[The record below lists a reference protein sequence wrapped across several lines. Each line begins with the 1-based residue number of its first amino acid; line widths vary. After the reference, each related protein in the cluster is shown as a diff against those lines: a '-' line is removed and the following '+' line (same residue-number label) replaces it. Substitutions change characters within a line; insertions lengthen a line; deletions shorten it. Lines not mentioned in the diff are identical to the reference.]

1 MAENKVRIIVDS
13 SADLLP
19 EVAERV
25 SVVPLMVNFGGEEF
39 VDRKEI
45 THAEFYEKLKGVK
58 ELPTTSQPSP
68 ELFAKA
74 YEEATKDGGKAIV
87 IALSQKLSGTYQ
99 SARIAAEDFEGK
111 VFVVDSSAVT
121 IMSGVLVEYA
131 LSLVDKGMD
140 AESVVAELESIKEK
154 LCLVAVLDTLE
165 YLKMGGRI
173 SKTVA
178 FAGGLLSI
186 KPLIEIKD
194 GVVEMAGKVR
204 GAKQV
209 TEALT
214 KAIDDRGGADTE
226 KPILF
231 GYTGND
237 ASLLEKYMKES
248 ADYWKEVGEL
258 RKVCIGSVVG
268 THAGPGAFAVAFFK
282 KA

>member
-13 SADLLP
+13 STDLPP
-19 EVAERV
+19 EIEEKVCI
-25 SVVPLMVNFGGEEF
+25 VPLMINFGGEEF
-39 VDRKEI
+39 TDREEI
-45 THAEFYEKLKGVK
+45 SHEDFYKKLEGAK

-74 YEEATKDGGKAIV
+74 YEEATKDGGSAVV
-87 IALSQKLSGTYQ
+87 ITLSGKLSGTYQ
-99 SARIAAEDFEGK
+99 SAMIAAEDFEGK
-111 VFVVDSSAVT
+111 VFVVNSDAVT

-131 LSLVDKGMD
+131 ISLVEKGTD
-140 AESVVAELESIKEK
+140 AASIANELETVKEK

-165 YLKMGGRI
+165 YLKKGGRI

-178 FAGGLLSI
+178 VAGGLLAI
-186 KPLIEIKD
+186 KPLIEVKN

-204 GAKQV
+204 GSKQV
-209 TEALT
+209 AEALT
-214 KAIDDRGGADTE
+214 KAIEERGGVDTS
-226 KPILF
+226 KPFFF

-237 ASLLEKYMKES
+237 DSLLKKYLEDS
-248 ADYWKEVGEL
+248 ADYWKGAGEL
-258 RKVCIGSVVG
+258 RSTIIGSVVG